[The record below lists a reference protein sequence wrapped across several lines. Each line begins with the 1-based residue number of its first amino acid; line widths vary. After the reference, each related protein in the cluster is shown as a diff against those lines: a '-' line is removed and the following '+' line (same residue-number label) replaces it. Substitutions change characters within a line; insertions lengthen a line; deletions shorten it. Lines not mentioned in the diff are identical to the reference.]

1 MSLAQKT
8 ISGFIWTLTS
18 RLGTRVSIFV
28 VSIVLAR
35 LLTPA
40 DFGLIAMLSVFF
52 AISSSLV
59 ESGFT
64 HALIREKTISEVD
77 KSTVFFIN
85 LIISLFLYII
95 LWFSSPYIAIFF
107 NQPEL
112 LWLARVMGIDI
123 VLKALIIVQRAVFMQ
138 SLRFKLLSSIDIG
151 VSIITGI
158 VAVFLAYS
166 GFGVWALAIKYFLSS
181 FFVSIIFFII
191 NPWLPSSFINKDSF
205 NRLFGFGSKLLIS
218 GLINKF
224 YNNIYNLTIGKFFS
238 ADMLGY
244 YDRANLLVNQSIS
257 TISMA
262 LGQVTYPILSKT
274 KDDETRLKEAH
285 KKIVNVITF
294 INIPISVILFF
305 SAKSLVLVLLGEK
318 WIEMIPFVQLL
329 CISAIVKHLISLN
342 KNLLKVIGRSD
353 LFLRASVISKVL
365 TTIAVVI
372 GIQFGIWGLIVSSVV
387 AIYLEV
393 LVSMFFTSKFFE
405 YKILNQFRDIF
416 PIYLLMIPLVIVLVM
431 TSNLDLSSNILN
443 LIVIVLTGIIVYA
456 GTAYLFNSIA
466 LIQIKE
472 VLLPYLKNR
481 KKGAEKKEIK

>member
-8 ISGFIWTLTS
+8 LSGFIWTLTS
-18 RLGTRVSIFV
+18 RLGTRFSIFV

-85 LIISLFLYII
+85 LIMSLLMYTI
-95 LWFSSPYIAIFF
+95 LWFSSPYIANFF
-107 NQPEL
+107 KQPEL

-123 VLKALIIVQRAVFMQ
+123 LLKSLIIVQRAVFMQ
-138 SLRFKLLSSIDIG
+138 SLRFKLLSSVDIG

-158 VAVFLAYS
+158 AAVFLAYS
-166 GFGVWALAIKYFLSS
+166 GLGVWSLAIKYFLSS
-181 FFVSIIFFII
+181 LFVSIIFFII

-205 NRLFGFGSKLLIS
+205 NRLFGFGSKLLIT
-218 GLINKF
+218 GLINTF

-238 ADMLGY
+238 ADILGFY
-244 YDRANLLVNQSIS
+244 NRASLLVNQSIT

-274 KDDETRLKEAH
+274 KDDEIRLIEGH
-285 KKIVNVITF
+285 KKIVNVVTF
-294 INIPISVILFF
+294 INIPISVILAF
-305 SAKSLVLVLLGEK
+305 SAKPLVLVLLGEK
-318 WIEMIPFVQLL
+318 WAETIPFVQLL
-329 CISAIVKHLISLN
+329 SISAIVTHLISLN
-342 KNLLKVIGRSD
+342 KNLLRVIGRSD
-353 LFLRASVISKVL
+353 LYLRTSVISKVL
-365 TTIAVVI
+365 TTIAVII
-372 GIQFGIWGLIVSSVV
+372 GIQFGIWGLVISSVI

-405 YKILNQFRDIF
+405 YKLSHQFRDLF
-416 PIYLLMIPLVIVLVM
+416 STYLLMIPLVIVLVI
-431 TSNLDLSSNILN
+431 TRNLDLNSNLLN
-443 LIVIVLTGIIVYA
+443 LIVMVLTGIIIYA

-466 LIQIKE
+466 LNQIKE

-481 KKGAEKKEIK
+481 KK

>member
-8 ISGFIWTLTS
+8 LSGFIWTLTS
-18 RLGTRVSIFV
+18 RVGTRFSIFV

-40 DFGLIAMLSVFF
+40 DFGLVAMLSIFF

-85 LIISLFLYII
+85 LFISLFLYAI
-95 LWFSSPYIAIFF
+95 LWFSSPYIANFF

-112 LWLARVMGIDI
+112 MWLARVMGINI

-138 SLRFKLLSSIDIG
+138 TLRFKLLSSIDIG
-151 VSIITGI
+151 VSILTGI
-158 VAVFLAYS
+158 FAVFLAYY

-181 FFVSIIFFII
+181 LFIFIIFFTI
-191 NPWLPSSFINKDSF
+191 NPWRPTSFINVDSF
-205 NRLFGFGSKLLIS
+205 NRLFGFGSRLLVT
-218 GLINKF
+218 GLINTF
-224 YNNIYNLTIGKFFS
+224 YNNIYNLTIGKLFS
-238 ADMLGY
+238 ADILGY
-244 YDRANLLVNQSIS
+244 YNRAYLLVNQSIS

-274 KDDETRLKEAH
+274 KDDEPRLKEAH
-285 KKIVNVITF
+285 KKIVNVISF
-294 INIPISVILFF
+294 INIPISVILAF
-305 SAKSLVLVLLGEK
+305 SAEPLVLVLLGEK
-318 WIEMIPFVQLL
+318 WVETVPFIQLL
-329 CISAIVKHLISLN
+329 SISAIVTHLIALN

-353 LFLRASVISKVL
+353 LYLRTSVISKVL
-365 TTIAVVI
+365 TTIAVIV
-372 GIQFGIWGLIVSSVV
+372 GIQFGIWGLVISSVI

-393 LVSMFFTSKFFE
+393 IVTMLFTSKFFN
-405 YKILNQFRDIF
+405 YHIFDQIRDIF
-416 PIYLLMIPLVIVLVM
+416 PIYLLMIPLVSVLIL
-431 TSNLDLSSNILN
+431 TRYINFNSNILN
-443 LIVIVLTGIIVYA
+443 LAVVVLSGITIYV
-456 GTAYLFNSIA
+456 GTAYLMKSIA
-466 LIQIKE
+466 LTQIKE

-481 KKGAEKKEIK
+481 KK